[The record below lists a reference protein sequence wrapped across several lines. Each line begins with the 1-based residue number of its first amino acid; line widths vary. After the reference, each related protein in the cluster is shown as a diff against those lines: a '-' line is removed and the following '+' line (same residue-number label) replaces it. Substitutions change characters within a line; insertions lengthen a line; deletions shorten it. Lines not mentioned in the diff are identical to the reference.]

1 VCSRVETVLESTTQE
16 TMRLELGNGKKYRES
31 AVEEAER
38 KDLLTARHR
47 GAERAKAGK
56 VFELH
61 RVFSCCL
68 GDRRWRTE
76 LDFSGREPLK
86 DLHRS
91 TAFRAGP
98 SIE

>member
-1 VCSRVETVLESTTQE
+1 MCSRVETVLESTTQE

-31 AVEEAER
+31 AVEEAVR